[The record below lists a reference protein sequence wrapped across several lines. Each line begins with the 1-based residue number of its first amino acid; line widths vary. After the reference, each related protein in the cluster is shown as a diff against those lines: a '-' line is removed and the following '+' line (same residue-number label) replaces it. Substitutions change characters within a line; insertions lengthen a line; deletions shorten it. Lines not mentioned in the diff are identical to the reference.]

1 MDDDNK
7 ILVKE
12 LLIGFVLFAVGIT
25 MIEMAFTDKD
35 FKLAARISMPLFGLL
50 FLVASSIFLGP
61 AIKDLKALKEKRKN
75 GLKNAIADAD
85 KEPEDNFSTFRSH
98 YMDFFSGNDARENP
112 KVQNDVTQIYKNILD
127 LKRNRLEKM
136 NVRFNFKSIRKSHS
150 SFLPPLQSQKFSD
163 GKYNIEDV
171 KEDIASSSEFIK
183 NENVIYSRTDND
195 IAHYTV
201 ASAKYVSQ
209 NEIACPNCGA
219 PQTKEQLLDGCDYCK
234 TKFMV
239 EDLSEKITD
248 FAMRSDYELQ
258 YNRYKEVRKTFAP
271 RIGFTVE
278 AVVCVFYILYLI
290 ISYPTLSKELEVG
303 GGLSYFFLGAVT
315 AMLAAAPFAFIAIGL
330 FYTFVFPVIQIGAS
344 INYVSKKILDKQK
357 KAESNN
363 RRMQDLVKNT
373 DPNFS
378 ISAFY
383 SNIQNKLATVFFAE
397 TNAQINAFAVSDLSG
412 LKEKYKNVID
422 FETEYICM
430 KDYSVK
436 DNLQRA
442 RLEVAVKLVSL
453 DGDKSSVKKENLEML
468 VTKSADCKTQVVCPP
483 SLLICKGCGASLSL
497 LEGKKC
503 SYCGNEIDLEKH
515 DWVIREY
522 KEIGE

>member
-1 MDDDNK
+1 MNDDNK
-7 ILVKE
+7 RLVKS
-12 LLIGFVLFAVGIT
+12 LLIGFALFAVGIT
-25 MIEMAFTDKD
+25 MIEMTFTEKD
-35 FKLAARISMPLFGLL
+35 FELAARICMPIFGLL
-50 FLVASSIFLGP
+50 FLVASSIFLVP
-61 AIKDLKALKEKRKN
+61 AIDDIKLLRAKRKN
-75 GLKNAIADAD
+75 GLKNEIANADA
-85 KEPEDNFSTFRSH
+85 EPEDGFSVFRSH
-98 YMDFFSGNDARENP
+98 YKDFFSANEACENP
-112 KVQNDVTQIYKNILD
+112 KVQNDVTQIYRNILE
-127 LKRNRLEKM
+127 LKRNRLKKM
-136 NVRFNFKSIRKSHS
+136 NVDYNFKSIRKKHS
-150 SFLPPLQSQKFSD
+150 KFLPPLVSQKFSD

-171 KEDIASSSEFIK
+171 KEDIASSSEFRK
-183 NENVIYSRTDND
+183 DGKVIYSRADND

-290 ISYPTLSKELEVG
+290 VSFPTLSKEMSG
-303 GGLSYFFLGAVT
+303 GILTYFFLGALT
-315 AMLAAAPFAFIAIGL
+315 AMIAAVPFAFIAIGL

-357 KAESNN
+357 AAEAIN
-363 RRMQDLVKNT
+363 RRMQDFVKQT

-397 TNAQINAFAVSDLSG
+397 TDAQRNAFAVCDLSG
-412 LKEKYKNVID
+412 YKDKYKNVID
-422 FETEYICM
+422 LETEYICM
-430 KDYSVK
+430 KKYSVS
-436 DNLQRA
+436 DNLQNA
-442 RLEVAVKLVSL
+442 WIEAAVKYVVLE
-453 DGDKSSVKKENLEML
+453 GDKSSVKTANIEML
-468 VTKSADCKTQVVCPP
+468 VTKSAECKTQIVCAP
-483 SLLICKGCGASLSL
+483 SVLRCKGCGASLSL
-497 LEGKKC
+497 LEGKRC
-503 SYCGNEIDLEKH
+503 RYCDTEIDLEKS

-522 KEIGE
+522 RAG